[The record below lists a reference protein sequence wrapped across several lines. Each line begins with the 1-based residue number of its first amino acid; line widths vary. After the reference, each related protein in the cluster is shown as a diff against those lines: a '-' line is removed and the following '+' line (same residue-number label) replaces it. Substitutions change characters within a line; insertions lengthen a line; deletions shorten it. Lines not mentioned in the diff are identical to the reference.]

1 MAGAALCT
9 RLGAIPRIGL
19 KADAVVPAV
28 GSLAATGVWALL
40 LLPLVVPAAPAD
52 LVEMSSSSSSA
63 AADVL
68 VSSVTTTDAATA
80 PAAATA
86 AHDAPFFFDV
96 NQLLTPGSFEFCMG
110 SLAVAYLVAENWLG
124 PTVAILQRQVPPES
138 RGAALGLFGAATQV
152 YIPILVFSRFSATL
166 N

>member
-80 PAAATA
+80 PAATA

>member
-68 VSSVTTTDAATA
+68 VSSVTTTD
-80 PAAATA
+80 AATA

>member
-80 PAAATA
+80 PAATA
-86 AHDAPFFFDV
+86 AHDAPFSFDV

>member
-1 MAGAALCT
+1 VAGAALCT

-80 PAAATA
+80 AATATA

-152 YIPILVFSRFSATL
+152 AIHNVQRFVVFQPF
-166 N
+166 

>member
-80 PAAATA
+80 AAAA

>member
-80 PAAATA
+80 AAATA
-86 AHDAPFFFDV
+86 AHDAPFSFDV

>member
-80 PAAATA
+80 PAATA
-86 AHDAPFFFDV
+86 AHDAPFSFDV

-152 YIPILVFSRFSATL
+152 AIHNVQRFVVFQPF
-166 N
+166 

>member
-1 MAGAALCT
+1 
-9 RLGAIPRIGL
+9 
-19 KADAVVPAV
+19 
-28 GSLAATGVWALL
+28 VWALL

-52 LVEMSSSSSSA
+52 LVEMSSSSSST

-80 PAAATA
+80 AATA
-86 AHDAPFFFDV
+86 AHDAPFSFDV